1 MEEKIFQKFIE
12 DMLPR
17 INIKTLPKEKYKK
30 LIEAKINQNLD
41 FDDAYQ
47 YSVAK
52 TNDLTIVTL
61 DQDFKNIQ
69 DIDIQLL

>member
-1 MEEKIFQKFIE
+1 
-12 DMLPR
+12 MLPR
-17 INIKTLPKEKYKK
+17 INIKTLPKEKCKK

-47 YSVAK
+47 YSVEK